1 MITPVKYFWEQFN
14 GPQVTAIVKAVF
26 EWLKASFDRTLDY
39 FNGWSVKTVNSKHL
53 TTVGILMGIGRP
65 ILRRIRGTQFFFT
78 NSTHGENQHN
88 NVHGFSEVGGE
99 VGGRFQEIDPLAGEI
114 EVLQDNYYEALLE
127 AVQKSEGEAGSLTLL
142 DDIAN
147 ALNNVNNTPLFVN
160 YEFTYYRAPY
170 GRPGDVRLFMGN
182 ITDWERWT
190 YALAA
195 IEAVTNT
202 LYRPEP
208 TVFTEAERA

>member
-14 GPQVTAIVKAVF
+14 GPQITAIVKATF
-26 EWLKASFDRTLDY
+26 EWLKTSFDATLDY

-53 TTVGILMGIGRP
+53 TTIGILMGIGRP
-65 ILRRIRGTQFFFT
+65 ILRRIAGTQFFFT
-78 NSTHGENQHN
+78 NSSHGENQHN

-99 VGGRFQEIDPLAGEI
+99 IGGRFQEVDPLAGEI
-114 EVLQDNYYEALLE
+114 DVLQDDYYRVLLS
-127 AVQKSEGEAGSLTLL
+127 AVQNSKGEAGSLTLL
-142 DDIAN
+142 DDIAD
-147 ALNNVNNTPLFVN
+147 ALNKLNNTPLFVS

-190 YALAA
+190 YVLAA

-202 LYRPEP
+202 LYKPEP
-208 TVFTEAERA
+208 AVFTEAEQA

>member
-14 GPQVTAIVKAVF
+14 GPQVTAIVRAVF

-78 NSTHGENQHN
+78 NSVHGENQHN

-147 ALNNVNNTPLFVN
+147 ALNNVNNAPLFVG

-190 YALAA
+190 YVLAA